1 MNFDQLDRQTNQ
13 LASNQLDQKSGI
25 YSSQNLAAWILIG
38 IPGSGK
44 TTFASQLQRSHSRS
58 LIICPD
64 QIRNRLYGCSSIQGN
79 WHEIWQQI
87 EIEFKQANTL
97 QHSVIY
103 DATNCHRPDREAA
116 IALAKS
122 SGFEQ
127 ISGLWLKVPLWICL
141 MRNQRR
147 DRQVPEEVVI
157 SMDRAIQ
164 DSPPQL
170 QEGFSALLYPKP
182 SNESEWMD

>member
-1 MNFDQLDRQTNQ
+1 VNPIQTEDLTNQ
-13 LASNQLDQKSGI
+13 AARVNVINSP
-25 YSSQNLAAWILIG
+25 SSPTACAWILIG

-44 TTFASQLQRSHSRS
+44 TTLAHNLKRSHPRS
-58 LIICPD
+58 QIICPD
-64 QIRNRLYGCSSIQGN
+64 QIRNRLYGSTSIQGN
-79 WHEIWQQI
+79 WNEIWHEI
-87 EIEFKQANTL
+87 EIEFEKANLL

-103 DATNCHRPDREAA
+103 DATNCHRPDRESA

-122 SGFEQ
+122 SDFDR
-127 ISGLWLKVPLWICL
+127 INGLWLQVPLWICL
-141 MRNQRR
+141 TRNQRR
-147 DRQVPEEVVI
+147 DRHVPEEVII

-170 QEGFSALLYPKP
+170 QEGFSTLLFPQQ